1 MYKTDNSMEGYKAIQ
16 REKARQEIVR
26 MQQTQSKQKLE
37 EANKRLYEVL
47 FGKK

>member
-1 MYKTDNSMEGYKAIQ
+1 MNKPDDHMEGYKAIQ

-26 MQQTQSKQKLE
+26 MQQAQSKQKLE

>member
-1 MYKTDNSMEGYKAIQ
+1 MNKPNDMEWYKAIQ

-26 MQQTQSKQKLE
+26 MQQTQAKQKLE